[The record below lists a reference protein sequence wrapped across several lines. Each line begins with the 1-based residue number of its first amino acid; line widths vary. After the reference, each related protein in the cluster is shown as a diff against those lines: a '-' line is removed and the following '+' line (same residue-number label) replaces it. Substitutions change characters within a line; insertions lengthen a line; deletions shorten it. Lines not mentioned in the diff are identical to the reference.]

1 MAATANKTKKTRQDF
16 SGSISAAVKDPG
28 QQAQTE
34 PTGRAEEKKV
44 GKPSTGKTAKVT
56 LAIPEELISGIEA
69 ASLLHKGNRTAYINS
84 LIRKDLNAN
93 LTKYNEFRKMI
104 NG

>member
-1 MAATANKTKKTRQDF
+1 MAATAKKKKTRQDF

-28 QQAQTE
+28 QQPQAD
-34 PTGRAEEKKV
+34 PASKAEERRI
-44 GKPSTGKTAKVT
+44 GRPSTGKTIKVT
-56 LAIPEELISGIEA
+56 LAIPEELIDGVEA

>member
-16 SGSISAAVKDPG
+16 AEAISTTVKKDPE
-28 QQAQTE
+28 QT
-34 PTGRAEEKKV
+34 PGSQTKAEEKRT
-44 GKPSTGKTAKVT
+44 GRPSTGKTIKIT
-56 LAIPEELISGIEA
+56 LAIPEELIDGVEA

>member
-1 MAATANKTKKTRQDF
+1 M
-16 SGSISAAVKDPG
+16 DPG
-28 QQAQTE
+28 QQPQAD
-34 PTGRAEEKKV
+34 PTSKAEGRRI
-44 GKPSTGKTAKVT
+44 GRPSTGKTIKVT
-56 LAIPEELISGIEA
+56 LAIPEELIDGVEA

-93 LTKYNEFRKMI
+93 LTKYNEFRKML